1 MQTNIDTKKGIS
13 FDSSLSNIDRS
24 VSGEEYK
31 ENLISLLH
39 PILEKAFPE
48 NIPKQKIQSH
58 TDRITFACPYCFD
71 SMKSS
76 YKKRGNFIL
85 KGKFTNYFKCFNC
98 GIFKRIDHF
107 FKDYKINLDLSIINY
122 IANNLTDFSTQSDV
136 KYDMS
141 LFLDMESIEKYAINR
156 QEFLTYFNLKEVRN
170 TSVWLWLNHRL
181 QYDESKF
188 MYNERLNHLIILNLT
203 RSGKILG
210 IQKRLFKGN
219 SKYLTY
225 KLSNIYELMKK
236 DSKEIPN
243 EIDMLSQLFNICLV
257 NYSKPITLFEGP
269 LDSFLFKN
277 SIANAGAN
285 KSFPIDIPIK
295 YLYDKDKTGVKKSIE
310 HINNGDEVF
319 LWEKYLKDSNA
330 PYKEKWDVTDIMIWA
345 KENNV
350 KLPNILNYFSNDSMD
365 IIDI

>member
-1 MQTNIDTKKGIS
+1 
-13 FDSSLSNIDRS
+13 
-24 VSGEEYK
+24 
-31 ENLISLLH
+31 
-39 PILEKAFPE
+39 
-48 NIPKQKIQSH
+48 
-58 TDRITFACPYCFD
+58 
-71 SMKSS
+71 MKSS

-156 QEFLTYFNLKEVRN
+156 QEFLTYFNLKEVKN
-170 TSVWLWLNHRL
+170 TSVWKWLNHRL
-181 QYDESKF
+181 QYDASKF

-203 RSGKILG
+203 HSGKILG
-210 IQKRLFKGN
+210 IQKRLFKGQN
-219 SKYLTY
+219 KYLTY
-225 KLSNIYELMKK
+225 NLLKIRELMKK
-236 DSKEIPN
+236 DFKEIPN

-257 NYSKPITLFEGP
+257 NYSNPVILCEGP
-269 LDSFLFKN
+269 LDSFLIRN